1 MPGTRTTL
9 GFEISTP
16 PVDAVHV
23 VVGEEIGRP
32 VGELGHAPS
41 PLRDLQEIVPSENY
55 GFAARRYMRE
65 MMEAGRPAREIIQ
78 RMNEPTCFSEVNI
91 AAELAILPPGTALRA
106 TNHAQRQTCASALLL
121 ARGGHVEGFELHAH
135 SQERPRWLLLGE
147 AVCEAV
153 KVLVVHE
160 FTPAHLLPDDFQELL
175 RMNR

>member
-1 MPGTRTTL
+1 MTGTRTTL

-55 GFAARRYMRE
+55 GFAARRDKRE
-65 MMEAGRPAREIIQ
+65 MMAREIIQ

-91 AAELAILPPGTALRA
+91 AAELAILPPGTALKA
-106 TNHAQRQTCASALLL
+106 TTHAQRQTCASALLL
-121 ARGGHVEGFELHAH
+121 ARGGFVEGFELHAH
-135 SQERPRWLLLGE
+135 KQERPRWLLLGE

-160 FTPAHLLPDDFQELL
+160 FTPADLLPDDFQELL
-175 RMNR
+175 RVDR